1 MVARG
6 WCDRL
11 PGVCFGPP
19 HGRAFSMLQKNL
31 LRRLDLITLK
41 LFVAVYEEG
50 TLTRAAS
57 REAIAVSAASKRLM
71 ELEEVLGI
79 GLFVRNAKGMRLTA
93 AGETLLHHARRMLSD
108 LEKMGLELDEHL
120 QGMRG
125 YVRMLANLSA
135 IIQFLPEDLHDFV
148 ASHALVKVDLEERP
162 SNGVVQGLVDGVAD
176 IGICSEDTDVQGLHS
191 APYRRDE
198 LVVVMR
204 PDHPLA
210 GRTQVAF
217 EDTLGSDYIGLHAA
231 SSINMR
237 TQNAARSH
245 GRPLRVRIHVPGFDA
260 MCRMVQADMGIGVL
274 PRRAFDLLGPSLGLK
289 AVGLSDAWAR
299 RTLILVVRDTGAL
312 SPVSQ
317 LLFEHLQRHDD

>member
-1 MVARG
+1 
-6 WCDRL
+6 
-11 PGVCFGPP
+11 
-19 HGRAFSMLQKNL
+19 MLHKNL
-31 LRRLDLITLK
+31 IRRLDLITLK
-41 LFVAVYEEG
+41 LFVAVHEEG
-50 TLTRAAS
+50 TLTRAAA

-79 GLFVRNAKGMRLTA
+79 GLFARNAKGMLLTA

-135 IIQFLPEDLHDFV
+135 IIQFLPEDLHDFTT
-148 ASHALVKVDLEERP
+148 SHERVKVDLEERP
-162 SNGVVQGLVDGVAD
+162 SNGVVQGLIDGVAD

-191 APYRRDE
+191 VAYRRDE

-204 PDHPLA
+204 ADHPLA
-210 GRTQVAF
+210 GLESVAF
-217 EDTLGSDYIGLHAA
+217 EDTLDSDHIGLHAA

-245 GRPLRVRIHVPGFDA
+245 GKPLRVRIHVPGFDA
-260 MCRMVQADMGIGVL
+260 MCRMVQANMGIGVL
-274 PRRAFDLLGPSLGLK
+274 PRKAFDLLGTPLGLC
-289 AVGLSDAWAR
+289 AVSLSDAWAR
-299 RTLILVVRDTGAL
+299 RTLILVVRDRATL
-312 SPVSQ
+312 SPVSA
-317 LLFEHLQRHDD
+317 LLFDHLRGTYR

>member
-1 MVARG
+1 
-6 WCDRL
+6 
-11 PGVCFGPP
+11 
-19 HGRAFSMLQKNL
+19 MLHKNL
-31 LRRLDLITLK
+31 IRRLDLITLK

-50 TLTRAAS
+50 TLTRAAA

-79 GLFVRNAKGMRLTA
+79 GLFLRNAKGMLLTA
-93 AGETLLHHARRMLSD
+93 AGETMLHHARRMLSD
-108 LEKMGLELDEHL
+108 LEKMGL
-120 QGMRG
+120 
-125 YVRMLANLSA
+125 
-135 IIQFLPEDLHDFV
+135 PEDLHAFV
-148 ASHALVKVDLEERP
+148 ATHELVKVDLEERP

-176 IGICSEDTDVQGLHS
+176 IGICSEDTDTQGLHS

-204 PDHPLA
+204 DDHPLA
-210 GRTQVAF
+210 GHQQVAF

-237 TQNAARSH
+237 TQNAARAH

-274 PRRAFDLLGPSLGLK
+274 PRKAFDLLGPSLGLR
-289 AVGLSDAWAR
+289 AVGLSDEWAR
-299 RTLILVVRDTGAL
+299 RTLILVVRDTAAL

-317 LLFEHLQRHDD
+317 LLFDHLQSHGG